1 MRIDLT
7 AAKTALPFS
16 EAQKDDAAL
25 RKACR
30 EFESLLT
37 AQMLQKMRDSVPK
50 SDLFGSREKEEI
62 FQSMLDEE
70 MAKHIAHTGALGLGD
85 AIYAQL
91 KARNIAKV
99 PADSVDR

>member
-1 MRIDLT
+1 MRIDSA
-7 AAKTALPFS
+7 AAKTALPLF
-16 EAQKDDAAL
+16 EAQKNDAAL

-37 AQMLQKMRDSVPK
+37 AQMLQKMRDSVHK

-85 AIYAQL
+85 TIYAQL

-99 PADSVDR
+99 PENSVDR